1 MSNTVNGKK
10 DFLKNYQLYLMLI
23 LPLAYFFIFKYIP
36 MYGAQIAFRKFYAN
50 MGIWGSPWVGLK
62 YFRKFFDSYM
72 FERVLVNTL
81 SLSFYQLIVA
91 FPFPII
97 LALALNNMR
106 NQRYKKTVQLV
117 TYAPHFIS
125 VVVMSGI
132 IIQFLDLRTG
142 IFNQIITALGGEAI
156 NFMGISELFST
167 IYVSS
172 HIWQNTGWGTI
183 IYLAALSSIDPQMH
197 EAAVIDGAS
206 RLQRIWRIDI
216 PMIMPQIIILLILNT
231 GRIMQVGFQKVLL
244 LQNPLNMKSSEVI
257 QTYVYKVG
265 LASSISDFSYAT
277 AIGLFTAL
285 INVALIV
292 AVNGMARRMSKTS
305 LW

>member
-1 MSNTVNGKK
+1 MTEKK
-10 DFLKNYQLYLMLI
+10 KWYSEYAQNYQLYLMLA
-23 LPLAYFFIFKYIP
+23 LPVMYFIIFKYIP

-50 MGIWGSPWVGLK
+50 LGIWGSPWVGLK
-62 YFRKFFDSYM
+62 YFKKFFESYM
-72 FERVLVNTL
+72 FFRVLRNTL
-81 SLSFYQLIVA
+81 GLSVYQLLIG

-97 LALALNNMR
+97 FALALNNLR
-106 NQRYKKTVQLV
+106 SRRYKKTIQMI

-142 IFNQIITALGGEAI
+142 IFNQIIVQFGGKQI
-156 NFMGISELFST
+156 NFMGMPELFST
-167 IYVSS
+167 IYVAS

-183 IYLAALSSIDPQMH
+183 IYLAALSGIDPQLH
-197 EAAVIDGAS
+197 EAAVMDGAS
-206 RLQRIWRIDI
+206 RIQRMRNIDLPGI
-216 PMIMPQIIILLILNT
+216 LPTIVVLLILNT

-244 LQNPLNMKSSEVI
+244 LQNPLNLKTSEVI

-265 LASSISDFSYAT
+265 LASSIADFSYAT

-285 INVALIV
+285 INLTLIV
-292 AVNGMARRMSKTS
+292 TVNAIARRTSETS